1 MSNEVSLEGKIF
13 PVTAEWKSRAYVNS
27 MEQYKEMWQRSID
40 DPEGFWGDIAEEY
53 VTWAKKWDKV
63 CEYDWDKSP
72 EHKWFINGKLNVS
85 YNCLDRH
92 LEKSGDKIA
101 IIFEGNDPSD
111 NRKYTY
117 KQLHEEVCKFANVL
131 KGKGVKKVTEYLF
144 IYQ

>member
-72 EHKWFINGKLNVS
+72 EHKWFINGKLNVP
-85 YNCLDRH
+85 
-92 LEKSGDKIA
+92 
-101 IIFEGNDPSD
+101 II
-111 NRKYTY
+111 
-117 KQLHEEVCKFANVL
+117 VL
-131 KGKGVKKVTEYLF
+131 TGILKKVVTKLPLSLKAMILQITGSIRINSFMKRYVNL
-144 IYQ
+144 QMS